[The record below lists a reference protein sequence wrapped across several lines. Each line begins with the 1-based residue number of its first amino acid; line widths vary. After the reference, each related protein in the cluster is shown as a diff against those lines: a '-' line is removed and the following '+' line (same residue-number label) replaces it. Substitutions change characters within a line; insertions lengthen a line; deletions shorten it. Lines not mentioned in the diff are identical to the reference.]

1 MASRTY
7 IQMYAKLIRM
17 GKLPLPYGLR
27 NKILY
32 ASDWLDNDSEMVES
46 IVQHRISCIYCLNKL
61 FFDVKVKEIGRW
73 NILAL
78 EYTKYC
84 SLWEKKMQEN

>member
-7 IQMYAKLIRM
+7 IQMYVKLNRM
-17 GKLPLPYGLR
+17 GKLPMPSGLR

-32 ASDWLDNDSEMVES
+32 ASDWLDNDPEMVES
-46 IVQHRISCIYCLNKL
+46 IVQHRIGCIYCLNKL
-61 FFDVKVKEIGRW
+61 FCGLKEIGRW

-84 SLWEKKMQEN
+84 SLWEKKMQRN

>member
-17 GKLPLPYGLR
+17 GKLPMPSGLR

-32 ASDWLDNDSEMVES
+32 ASDWLDNDPEIAES
-46 IVQHRISCIYCLNKL
+46 IVQHRIGCIHAINKL
-61 FFDVKVKEIGRW
+61 FFGLKEIGRW